1 MIDSAELARD
11 PYPSYAELRATDPVH
26 RDESGVWL
34 LTRHADVQ
42 NVLRSPGWSSDHR
55 NSPQHREWIAEMGAP
70 PMVDELLSKVMLF
83 MDAPDHTRLRN
94 LVNKAFTPRRVERL
108 RPRIEEVLHEQ
119 LAPLRERGE
128 MDVIADVA
136 FPFPVTVMCELLG
149 VPAEDREM
157 FRERTRQL
165 AVILEWQRTP
175 EDFAAATE
183 ATFAFA
189 GYFLPLFEERRRN
202 PRDDLVSDLVAA
214 EDGGD
219 RLGGDELF
227 TTCVLLLAA
236 GHETTMN
243 LIGNGLLALLRH
255 PDELTRLRDFPGLA
269 RGAVE
274 ETLRYDGPVQ
284 LTARTALTDHE
295 LGGKTIRKG
304 EQAIAVIA
312 AANRDPEVFAEP
324 DRFDITRGDN
334 HHLAF
339 GGGAHFCLGAA
350 LARAEAQVALP
361 ALAALS
367 GLQLAVDEPT
377 WRDTTTLR
385 GLRSLPVR
393 FRAS

>member
-1 MIDSAELARD
+1 MIDVSELAHD
-11 PYPSYAELRATDPVH
+11 PYPAYAELRATDPVH
-26 RDESGVWL
+26 RDEESGTWL
-34 LTRHADVQ
+34 LTRYADVHS
-42 NVLRSPGWSSDHR
+42 VLRSPGWSSDHR
-55 NSPQHREWIAEMGAP
+55 NSPEHRAWIAEMGAP
-70 PMVDELLSKVMLF
+70 PAVDELLAKVLLF

-108 RPRIEEVLHEQ
+108 RPRIEQVLSE
-119 LAPLRERGE
+119 LLEPLRDGAEF
-128 MDVIADVA
+128 DVIADLA

-157 FRERTRQL
+157 FRQRTRQL

-175 EDFAAATE
+175 EDFMGAAE

-202 PRDDLVSDLVAA
+202 PRDDLVSALVAA
-214 EDGGD
+214 EDAGD
-219 RLGGDELF
+219 RLAADELF

-255 PDELTRLRDFPGLA
+255 PGQRALLADDPSLA
-269 RGAVE
+269 RSAVE
-274 ETLRYDGPVQ
+274 EVLRYDSPVQ

-295 LGGKTIRKG
+295 LGGRTIRTG
-304 EQAIAVIA
+304 EQAITLIG
-312 AANRDPEVFAEP
+312 AANRDPEAFRDP
-324 DRFDITRGDN
+324 DTLDIVREQN

-350 LARAEAQVALP
+350 LARAEAQVALR
-361 ALAALS
+361 ALA
-367 GLQLAVDEPT
+367 GLPGLELAVDEPA
-377 WRDTTTLR
+377 WRNTTTLR
-385 GLRSLPVR
+385 GLRALPVR
-393 FRAS
+393 IG